1 MVYGINGAY
10 SWAYSIYPF
19 FKIPKPF
26 SKIKLDYSLK
36 SDLSIMN
43 PDQRYRYLKYS
54 LKQGI
59 SSIFGISLLCFG
71 TVLFAQDIAPGAANI
86 PQAGQRENQ
95 KSSISAPAPASIAST
110 PSPTET
116 IGKNNPSYGARF
128 CMFAALRPRLTY
140 YEVSIFSSFRSGD
153 CSEEEYGRLSEA
165 SISAQLKTLLD
176 PQRIV
181 KLGFHTNVASENL
194 TPRVLPFIAVGASRF
209 DYVATINVNYIDY
222 IYKFIT
228 NERFRLGI
236 ARASYTPM
244 SNTAPIHYIY
254 NPGSTVYE
262 LISPSGGVYIM
273 SSFTNYYNPKLT
285 LANLSDL
292 GTLLNLPP
300 GWKFRSRVLDKQV
313 KIHATAPYYHAEV
326 IYDDFQNF
334 YVEVLP

>member
-1 MVYGINGAY
+1 MVYGKNEAY
-10 SWAYSIYPF
+10 SWACSINPL
-19 FKIPKPF
+19 FKIPNPF

-71 TVLFAQDIAPGAANI
+71 TVLFAQDIAPGAANT

-95 KSSISAPAPASIAST
+95 KSAISAPASIAST
-110 PSPTET
+110 PSPTEA

-128 CMFAALRPRLTY
+128 CMFAALRPRLTNF
-140 YEVSIFSSFRSGD
+140 EVSIFSSFRAGD
-153 CSEEEYGRLSEA
+153 CSEEEYDKLSEA

-209 DYVATINVNYIDY
+209 DYVATINVNYVDY
-222 IYKFIT
+222 IYKYIT
-228 NERFRLGI
+228 NEIG
-236 ARASYTPM
+236 RA
-244 SNTAPIHYIY
+244 H
-254 NPGSTVYE
+254 V
-262 LISPSGGVYIM
+262 
-273 SSFTNYYNPKLT
+273 
-285 LANLSDL
+285 
-292 GTLLNLPP
+292 
-300 GWKFRSRVLDKQV
+300 
-313 KIHATAPYYHAEV
+313 
-326 IYDDFQNF
+326 
-334 YVEVLP
+334 